1 LSKLLIANRGEIA
14 TRIARSCRK
23 LGISPCGIYSEAD
36 KNSLHVK
43 YCDEAINIGGMT
55 PVESYLRIEK
65 VLDAVK
71 KLGCDLV
78 HPGYGFLA
86 ESAEFSETCEKNG
99 ITFVG
104 PSSKTLRLSGDKVRA
119 REIASKFAPIVE
131 GKEISMHDEAVSLAE
146 KIGFPLIIKAVKG
159 GGGRGLRIVNTYQEL
174 QNAFASSK
182 NEASISFGSDRV
194 YIEKYIQNPRHI
206 EVQIIGDK
214 SDVIH
219 LSERECSVQ
228 RRHQKLI
235 EETPSPALTPE
246 IRNKLTKIAVSI
258 AKKMAYTNAGT
269 VEFLYKDGKFY
280 FMELN
285 SRIQVEHPITEM
297 VTGIDIVEQQIH
309 VSTSKGLTIKQT
321 DVKTKGHALECR
333 INAEHPV
340 TFVPHVGTIKEFD
353 PPKEE
358 GVRVDTAMFA
368 GYSIPSFYDS
378 LISKLICFG
387 NNRNEAIEKMIRS
400 LSSFRIS
407 GIPTTIPFHVSAL
420 RDKRFL
426 EGNYDTSFVNQLKY
440 FSSKEGEIAA
450 ALFLVIPK
458 KLHFLP
464 KNKLDLW
471 DRSRF
476 DWSKDDQHIDPFFE
490 WNK

>member
-1 LSKLLIANRGEIA
+1 MSKLLIANRGEIA

-43 YCDEAINIGGMT
+43 YCDEVVSIGGLT
-55 PVESYLRIEK
+55 PVESYLCMGK
-65 VLDAVK
+65 VIDAIK

-104 PSSKTLRLSGDKVRA
+104 PSSKTLGLSGDKVRA
-119 REIASKFAPIVE
+119 REVASKFAPVVE
-131 GKEISMHDEAVSLAE
+131 GKEISMYDEAVSLTE

-174 QNAFASSK
+174 KNAFASSK

-219 LSERECSVQ
+219 LGERECSVQ

-246 IRNKLTKIAVSI
+246 IRDKLTKIAVAI
-258 AKKMAYTNAGT
+258 AKEMAYTSAGT
-269 VEFLYKDGKFY
+269 VEFLYKDGGFY

-321 DVKTKGHALECR
+321 DVMPKGHAIECR

-353 PPKEE
+353 PPKED
-358 GVRVDTAMFA
+358 GVRIDTAMFS

-387 NNRNEAIEKMIRS
+387 NNRREAIEKMMRS

-407 GIPTTIPFHVSAL
+407 GIPTTIPFHLSAL

-426 EGNYDTSFVNQLKY
+426 DGNYDTSFVDQLKY

-450 ALFLVIPK
+450 ALFSVIPK
-458 KLHFLP
+458 KFHFLP

-471 DRSRF
+471 NSSRF
-476 DWSKDDQHIDPFFE
+476 DWSNEDQHNDPYFG